1 MVLSDTRHGC
11 GVARQCSDRRNGAV
25 QYGGTRT
32 IRAGYPDIH
41 RHGSLLERSF
51 GELVTDSGL
60 AVIFVLHGQPQPQIG
75 ERITI
80 SARKFRPVYQAGT
93 VTKA

>member
-1 MVLSDTRHGC
+1 MGELDLFEP
-11 GVARQCSDRRNGAV
+11 
-25 QYGGTRT
+25 GTQIFTGTVRSWS
-32 IRAGYPDIH
+32 G
-41 RHGSLLERSF
+41 SF

-60 AVIFVLHGQPQPQIG
+60 AVIFVLQGQPQPHIG

-80 SARKFRPVYQAGT
+80 SARRFRPVYQAGT

>member
-1 MVLSDTRHGC
+1 MGELELFEP
-11 GVARQCSDRRNGAV
+11 
-25 QYGGTRT
+25 GTQIFTGTVRSWS
-32 IRAGYPDIH
+32 G
-41 RHGSLLERSF
+41 SF
-51 GELVTDSGL
+51 GEHVTDSGL

>member
-1 MVLSDTRHGC
+1 MGELELFEP
-11 GVARQCSDRRNGAV
+11 
-25 QYGGTRT
+25 GTQIFTGTVRSWS
-32 IRAGYPDIH
+32 G
-41 RHGSLLERSF
+41 SF

-60 AVIFVLHGQPQPQIG
+60 AVIFVLQGQPQPHIG

-80 SARKFRPVYQAGT
+80 SARRFRPVYQAGT